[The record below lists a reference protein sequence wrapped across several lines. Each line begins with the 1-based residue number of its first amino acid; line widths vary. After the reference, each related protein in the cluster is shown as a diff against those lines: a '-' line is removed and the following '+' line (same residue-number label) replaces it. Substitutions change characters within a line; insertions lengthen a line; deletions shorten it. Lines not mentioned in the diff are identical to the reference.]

1 MSRNDIWTITAY
13 FNPMRYRSR
22 LTNYRTF
29 RSRLTLPLV
38 TVELAHEGT
47 WELRDSDA
55 NLLIQIRGGDILW
68 QKERLLSIALAAV
81 PASCD
86 KVVSIDCDVIFE
98 PADPWQQVCEKL
110 DHNVLVQP
118 FKDALD
124 LPFGWEG
131 GSLAESRAARDCSI
145 GYAVAT
151 GASSTRVLTP
161 DLSRGHRPR
170 WRPGL
175 AVAFRRGVFER
186 HDFYF
191 GRVLGGNDR
200 AILCAALGQYEALAY
215 VHHLTA
221 RQQEHFCEWAKP
233 FFGTARGRLGYAD
246 ATIGHLWHGSIK
258 NRNYGGRHQD
268 LRDLEFDPYT
278 DIAVEDNGSLRWNSD
293 KPRLHRL
300 AIEHF
305 MNRRED
311 EIRSVEGAAC

>member
-1 MSRNDIWTITAY
+1 MVDHRLFQPNAIPVATNELQDLPKPADPTA
-13 FNPMRYRSR
+13 RDGGTRSR
-22 LTNYRTF
+22 GHLGATRF
-29 RSRLTLPLV
+29 RS
-38 TVELAHEGT
+38 
-47 WELRDSDA
+47 

-86 KVVSIDCDVIFE
+86 KIVWIDCDVIFE

-110 DHNVLVQP
+110 DHEVLVQP

-131 GSLAESRAARDCSI
+131 GSLAESRAARDCSV

-161 DLSRGHRPR
+161 DLSDGHRPR
-170 WRPGL
+170 WRAGL
-175 AVAFRRGVFER
+175 AVAFRREVFER

-200 AILCAALGQYEALAY
+200 AILCAALGQYEVLAY

-258 NRNYGGRHQD
+258 NRNYGGDDTRIFGISNSIRIQISR
-268 LRDLEFDPYT
+268 LRTTAAYD
-278 DIAVEDNGSLRWNSD
+278 G
-293 KPRLHRL
+293 
-300 AIEHF
+300 
-305 MNRRED
+305 
-311 EIRSVEGAAC
+311 IRISRDCTAWR